1 MPTRRLFL
9 VCVLLAG
16 LAACGERPS
25 PGAIA
30 ADAFRVSEADSVA
43 LGLKPRGE
51 GMGMI
56 MCLRDERQLFAAVDV
71 LLPGDQVVLED
82 RTVRVEGKSW
92 PLQLSLRVGAL
103 SVDLPADSVRTVV
116 GKQSIKVKLTA
127 DLQHAKAREALARGG
142 LVELG
147 ALGRIYSA
155 NVAADM
161 VAPVLQAC
169 PPGQGAAPK
178 AKAAASPPVP
188 SGRWQGH
195 YQEGRLAPIP
205 FEMQLSY
212 FDGIFHGNGVEPDL
226 RSRREGRVSPSHISG
241 RYGPNGDL
249 RFTKVY
255 EPSIGLRGELV
266 YEGRLSAD
274 GSVME
279 GRWSVDG
286 RRGSFRLRRV
296 GN

>member
-1 MPTRRLFL
+1 MPMRRLFL

-16 LAACGERPS
+16 LAACGEQPS

-30 ADAFRVSEADSVA
+30 AVAFRVSEADSVA
-43 LGLKPRGE
+43 LGLHPRGE

-56 MCLRDERQLFAAVDV
+56 MCLRDERQLIAAVDV
-71 LLPGDQVVLED
+71 LPPGDRVRLED
-82 RTVRVEGKSW
+82 RAVRVDGKSW

-127 DLQHAKAREALARGG
+127 DLQHAKAREALAGGG

-147 ALGRIYSA
+147 ALGRTYSA
-155 NVAADM
+155 NVSADM
-161 VAPVLQAC
+161 IAPVLQAC

-178 AKAAASPPVP
+178 GKAAASPPVP

-212 FDGIFHGNGVEPDL
+212 FDGMFLGNGQEPDL
-226 RSRREGRVSPSHISG
+226 SRREGRVSPSHISG
-241 RYGPNGDL
+241 RYEPNGDL

-274 GSVME
+274 GNVLE